1 MERFKNNSV
10 NKDFMPVSVQD
21 PVNPA
26 ELMVIFCKEKSL
38 NSMLKKSNHQER
50 NDLLTSYPLSSSLFF
65 KFFNLIYYFTQ
76 QHRFLCFGFYLFSQI
91 RITFLSVLS
100 FFQGVYPEFF
110 GDSLWICSTWPF
122 SSHCYLLYL
131 LYLFGLLFVASP
143 IFLLYFYLSYQF
155 FSSTSSICNG

>member
-1 MERFKNNSV
+1 
-10 NKDFMPVSVQD
+10 MPVSVQD

-76 QHRFLCFGFYLFSQI
+76 QHPFLCFGFYLFS
-91 RITFLSVLS
+91 
-100 FFQGVYPEFF
+100 
-110 GDSLWICSTWPF
+110 
-122 SSHCYLLYL
+122 
-131 LYLFGLLFVASP
+131 
-143 IFLLYFYLSYQF
+143 
-155 FSSTSSICNG
+155 